1 MSTPFSDV
9 SEVLFLL
16 AERARRGWF
25 YVGLVLAGA
34 LCLILLEV
42 LTTVVTALLMADDV
56 RETVGFLGVF
66 GYAAIPGFA
75 AVVSVPWLIVLV
87 SRRSALRIDAAG
99 VSKVWSDRTQTVPW
113 AAIDR
118 VQFNSRRSYL
128 LLVLKP
134 GGYPAATNG
143 VVGERAILIH
153 SLGHA
158 LWSRRRP
165 AHPGLIVDAV
175 ERFAPGKFNDPWNPG
190 KGRAKGAGA
199 SA

>member
-1 MSTPFSDV
+1 MIP
-9 SEVLFLL
+9 

-25 YVGLVLAGA
+25 YAGLVLAGM

-42 LTTVVTALLMADDV
+42 LTAVVTALLMMDDV
-56 RETVGFLGVF
+56 MDVVGSPGVL
-66 GYAAIPGFA
+66 GYAALPVFA
-75 AVVSVPWLIVLV
+75 AVVTVSWLTVLV

-99 VSKVWSDRTQTVPW
+99 VSKVWSDRTRTVPW

-134 GGYPAATNG
+134 GGYPAAPNG
-143 VVGERAILIH
+143 AVGERAILIH

-165 AHPGLIVDAV
+165 THPNLIIEAV
-175 ERFAPGKFNDPWNPG
+175 ERFAPGKFTDPWNPG
-190 KGRAKGAGA
+190 RGRVKGAGA
-199 SA
+199 